1 MKKLKFFSTR
11 LNSGNSKVPDKV
23 TALRLLRL
31 AAPHKKMIA
40 GAISLL
46 SVSSAV
52 TMAVPYSMGT
62 IIDAVSVRDGPFLSN
77 IFWTLG
83 TVFGIGAAANTGRI
97 LLFKSVGERYEI
109 IFTIGL

>member
-1 MKKLKFFSTR
+1 MKKLKFSITR
-11 LNSGNSKVPDKV
+11 LNSSTRDKIPDKI
-23 TALRLLRL
+23 TAQRLLSL

-46 SVSSAV
+46 SISSAV

-62 IIDAVSVRDGPFLSN
+62 IIDAVSVKDGPSLSN

-83 TVFGIGAAANTGRI
+83 GVFGLGAAANTGRI
-97 LLFKSVGERYEI
+97 LLFKSVGER
-109 IFTIGL
+109 